1 MGTGCRR
8 PLKGLKAKQ
17 EVFPTGTVSHRN
29 LGRTVTK
36 QRAVY

>member
-17 EVFPTGTVSHRN
+17 EVSPFGTVSNRN
-29 LGRTVTK
+29 LGRTLTK
-36 QRAVY
+36 QRVVY

>member
-8 PLKGLKAKQ
+8 PLKALKAKQ
-17 EVFPTGTVSHRN
+17 EASPIGTVSNRN